1 MLEEL
6 WWISSIKMICPLM
19 TPDHVCLRI
28 YNYGK
33 DTEFFKI
40 DWTQVFKHMRTVNF
54 SFFSFGGRLFY
65 ESQMTF
71 GARSSPD
78 WWSWSY
84 NLSALNNPPTHY
96 CKADKMSG
104 FCICQLFRLQLILK
118 SNYIQLPIFEILRL
132 LTIGDPVKTPSL
144 RAWL

>member
-1 MLEEL
+1 
-6 WWISSIKMICPLM
+6 M

-78 WWSWSY
+78 WCNVPRSIP
-84 NLSALNNPPTHY
+84 LEMALMEMY
-96 CKADKMSG
+96 LL
-104 FCICQLFRLQLILK
+104 FQLLFH
-118 SNYIQLPIFEILRL
+118 F
-132 LTIGDPVKTPSL
+132 DP
-144 RAWL
+144 